1 MITWPGVLAA
11 GGYDDVIARQT
22 MRKETVMHEPSFDQY
37 RYFLKDTIRQEI
49 DFLQTDLHMGVEAPP
64 LEKPLPAD
72 AKLLSLTPVGHWE
85 GIEAVA
91 LTTAIGDR
99 QSRRN
104 FSPQL
109 LTLDELS
116 FLLWATQGVRQ
127 QDTLGAVLRTVPSA
141 GNRHALE
148 TYLAVQRVNGVEP
161 GFYRYL
167 PLEHQLLHLFD
178 EEQMPGKLTE
188 ATLGQT
194 FVGHAAVVFIWTTI
208 PYRMEWRYGLAAHKV
223 IALDAGHVCQNLY
236 LACEAIGAGTCA
248 VAAYHQQLM
257 DRLVRVDGQEEFVVY
272 LAPVGKV

>member
-1 MITWPGVLAA
+1 MPESPLSAA
-11 GGYDDVIARQT
+11 RDV
-22 MRKETVMHEPSFDQY
+22 
-37 RYFLKDTIRQEI
+37 LKDTIRQKI
-49 DFLQTDLHMGVEAPP
+49 DFSLTDQQQGIPPPP
-64 LEKPLPAD
+64 LEKPFPAD
-72 AKLLSLTPVGHWE
+72 AKLFGLPPVGQWK
-85 GIEAVA
+85 GIETVA

-99 QSRRN
+99 ESRRN
-104 FSPQL
+104 FSPDP

-127 QDTLGAVLRTVPSA
+127 QVAVGAVLRTVPSA

-167 PLEHQLLHLFD
+167 PLEHQLLNLFD
-178 EEQMPGKLTE
+178 EEQMPRKLTE

-194 FVGHAAVVFIWTTI
+194 FVGRSAVVFIWTTI
-208 PYRMEWRYGLAAHKV
+208 AYRMEWRYGLAAHKV

-257 DRLVRVDGQEEFVVY
+257 DRLVRVDGQEEFVIY
-272 LAPVGKV
+272 LAPVGKI